1 MPLVGPTLRRR
12 EEYNLAAIKAAL
24 GWCGSD
30 TMNPASLYSGMI
42 RVAKLAHRCY
52 RTLAL
57 TYDAHGYNARVDR
70 ITRRELN
77 RAANAVADQAVSLV
91 GARVCEFIG

>member
-1 MPLVGPTLRRR
+1 MNRGRVSKTQARAHALPSTWNPALKAPFGFPLPLVGPTLRRR
-12 EEYNLAAIKAAL
+12 EECNLAAIKAAL

-30 TMNPASLYSGMI
+30 TRNPASLYSGMI

-57 TYDAHGYNARVDR
+57 TYDAHGYNARVD
-70 ITRRELN
+70 
-77 RAANAVADQAVSLV
+77 
-91 GARVCEFIG
+91 